1 MSLHRWLVLAGG
13 VVLII
18 ILFNL
23 PKVVVDNDAA
33 DVELAGS
40 QEDNQVEKAH
50 TFNFSEEDQIRRDS
64 LLQLIAFS
72 DKEKSIIF
80 ADSLARLYLSYNE
93 LDSASYFA
101 DLVAELDKTV
111 EGQAKAGEIYFQLF
125 GIALNQADLAK
136 YAKKA
141 QACFEVVLSQRNDP
155 DTRAKLAMTKVVS
168 DNPMQ
173 GITMLREILEEY
185 PENTTALYSLGMFS
199 VQSGQYDKAV
209 GRFEKLMTI
218 DPSNQQAAFLLA
230 TSYFELSQFDKAE
243 QWFQSIKKTSTDPA
257 ILSSTDQ
264 YLKKL
269 NEL

>member
-1 MSLHRWLVLAGG
+1 MSLHRWLVLAIG

-18 ILFNL
+18 VLFNL

-33 DVELAGS
+33 DVELTSAEGGS
-40 QEDNQVEKAH
+40 SVDQTH
-50 TFNFSEEDQIRRDS
+50 TFTFSEEDQIRRDS
-64 LLQLIAFS
+64 LLRKLSFS
-72 DKEKSIIF
+72 GKEKSVIF

-93 LDSASYFA
+93 LDSAAYFA
-101 DLVAELDKTV
+101 DMISKFDVSVA
-111 EGQAKAGEIYFQLF
+111 GQLKAGEIFFQLF
-125 GIALNQADLAK
+125 GIALNQADLSK
-136 YAKKA
+136 YAEKT
-141 QACFEVVLSQRNDP
+141 QACFEVVLSERDDP
-155 DTRAKLAMTKVVS
+155 DIRAKMAMTKVVS

-173 GITMLREILEEY
+173 GVAMLREILEEY
-185 PENTTALYSLGMFS
+185 PENTTALYSLGVLS
-199 VQSGQYDKAV
+199 VQSGQYDKAI

-218 DPSNQQAAFLLA
+218 DPSNQQAAFFLA